1 MTTIRATSASI
12 ALAACALVASTS
24 ALAASTWDVN
34 AFSCGNETNF
44 GNNWSV
50 NSAAN
55 CSGSA
60 VVTASAWSATNPNGV
75 MTTAQLRKFG
85 GGFGVSNQQEGL
97 NVAADM
103 HTTDNEIST
112 DLIAFD
118 FGASKIALG
127 AAVVGYIGT
136 NTAGTKDSD
145 ISVLAWT
152 GANAPSSL
160 SNALAGKTISGGTGL
175 VANGWTLIGNYA
187 DLVLN
192 QSKAINGGANPIS
205 SSWWLISAYN
215 STYNGSAALDTV
227 ADYVKILAISSQD
240 IIKKAPEPGTLALA
254 ALAVTGLL
262 TMRRKTIKAA

>member
-1 MTTIRATSASI
+1 M
-12 ALAACALVASTS
+12 
-24 ALAASTWDVN
+24 
-34 AFSCGNETNF
+34 
-44 GNNWSV
+44 
-50 NSAAN
+50 
-55 CSGSA
+55 
-60 VVTASAWSATNPNGV
+60 
-75 MTTAQLRKFG
+75 
-85 GGFGVSNQQEGL
+85 
-97 NVAADM
+97 
-103 HTTDNEIST
+103 
-112 DLIAFD
+112 
-118 FGASKIALG
+118 
-127 AAVVGYIGT
+127 VGYIGT

-175 VANGWTLIGNYA
+175 VANGWTLVGNYA